1 MYETDAK
8 DNPESYREKFINP
21 TIGRRYSL
29 VTPNP
34 RIRSNSVAI
43 YNEDEDDV
51 VFTSYGPVVVEEETR
66 GRFQQNQSSITM
78 N

>member
-1 MYETDAK
+1 MISYDTDTK
-8 DNPESYREKFINP
+8 DIPDSYREKFINP

-34 RIRSNSVAI
+34 RIRSNSIAV
-43 YNEDEDDV
+43 YNDDNEDDV

-66 GRFQQNQSSITM
+66 GNVTNINNES
-78 N
+78 